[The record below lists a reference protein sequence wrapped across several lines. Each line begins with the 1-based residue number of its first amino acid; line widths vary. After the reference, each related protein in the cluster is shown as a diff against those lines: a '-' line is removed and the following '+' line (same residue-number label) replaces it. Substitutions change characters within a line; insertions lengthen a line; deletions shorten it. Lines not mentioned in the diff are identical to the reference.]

1 MSDLAG
7 IVLKNS
13 MEYDEQVTFHNILR
27 SSLKVSVSLY
37 LGYTIVLNVGN
48 EESKETHLLS
58 EI

>member
-1 MSDLAG
+1 
-7 IVLKNS
+7 